1 MAPST
6 TETGPKCFN
15 RLKNGFIF
23 VSERAKVICQTV
35 LASLSSI
42 FRRRE
47 LFYVTKFSF
56 IAIEILLNSRKEIAF
71 GGSDR
76 YPLSYVEEEDK
87 ITYAKVNF
95 LFVKTA
101 QLRMCGVLGLLLTLW
116 H

>member
-1 MAPST
+1 MAAS

-15 RLKNGFIF
+15 GLENGFIF
-23 VSERAKVICQTV
+23 VSERAKVVCQTV
-35 LASLSSI
+35 VASLSSI

-56 IAIEILLNSRKEIAF
+56 IAIEILNSRKEIAF